1 MPKIRRKNPSKKAA
15 TKRVNAKRATAKRAS
30 VKRTK
35 KKRTPAKRVTAQ
47 RSKAKSTR
55 GKRAA
60 PKRTKT
66 KRAAARKSK
75 TARPVRKRRRLI
87 FSMIKLGTAATL
99 VAAIGLGIIFLVYS
113 TLAKKYDLSKLG
125 RMPARSIVF
134 DRNGE
139 QIGLLHG
146 SNRIAVPLQ
155 QIPQDFIDALLSRE
169 DARFYGHGGVDPIGV
184 VRAVYRTVIKR
195 KTEGASTITMQLAR
209 NSFDELMS
217 QKTLHRKLVEVMLA
231 RRIEQA
237 YTKEEI
243 LEFYVNRIFFGSGI
257 YGIELASQSY
267 FGKPA
272 SQMTLSESAML
283 AGIIRGP
290 NRFSPFRHY
299 KAAVLER
306 DTVLNS
312 MLSRSIISRKQHA
325 IAKAE
330 KVTVLT
336 QPPARRKRENSY
348 ALDAIRQDLQHAL
361 SSSNAEDG
369 GLKIYTTIDLRLQR
383 YAEAALERRL
393 AAIENQ
399 TSYPH
404 PTRSDFQN
412 NGARGTPTYLQGA
425 MVLLDNKTGG
435 TLAIVGGRDIA
446 HSQFNRATTA
456 RRQVG
461 SAFKPFVYAAAF
473 DKGMM
478 PGALINDN
486 PLKAGEIA
494 GAQPHWNPKNAD
506 GTSLGLQGADF
517 GLIKSRNTMAV
528 RIGNVAGIQHVC
540 SLARQAGIT
549 IEEKT
554 RDPQLF
560 IGNLDCDLKS
570 LTSAYT
576 IFPNTG
582 TRVPAFTIRNIVNAR
597 GETFYR
603 AAAQGYPAAP
613 PAACAMTAEILQ
625 GVLAPGGSGHR
636 ARQLGYGKPAG
647 GKTGTTNDFKDA
659 WFIGFTDKVTC
670 GVWAGLDQPKTIMKG
685 AYGSNVALPVW
696 TDMMLA
702 CERFGYP
709 AGKLQPTIPMAAVT
723 LCRITGRIAGSACYK
738 AKTAYRTSIP
748 RQLVPKSQC
757 RGHQPRETSTAKT
770 SRTP

>member
-1 MPKIRRKNPSKKAA
+1 MPRIRRKNPAKKAAAKRVRAKRAA
-15 TKRVNAKRATAKRAS
+15 TKRSPAKRATAKRSRATA
-30 VKRTK
+30 KRPKAKGTRTKRSPAKRAK
-35 KKRTPAKRVTAQ
+35 KKRTAAKP
-47 RSKAKSTR
+47 
-55 GKRAA
+55 GN
-60 PKRTKT
+60 
-66 KRAAARKSK
+66 
-75 TARPVRKRRRLI
+75 TARPPRKRRRWIL
-87 FSMIKLGTAATL
+87 MAIKLGSAAAL
-99 VAAIGLGIIFLVYS
+99 VAAIGMGIIFLVYS

-184 VRAVYRTVIKR
+184 IRAVYRTVIKG

-209 NSFDELMS
+209 NSFNELMS

-231 RRIEQA
+231 RRIEES
-237 YTKEEI
+237 YTKEQI

-257 YGIELASQSY
+257 YGIELASRSY

-299 KAAVLER
+299 KAAVAER

-312 MLSRSIISRKQHA
+312 MLARGIISREQHRL
-325 IAKAE
+325 AKAE
-330 KVTVLT
+330 TVTVLT

-348 ALDAIRQDLQHAL
+348 ALDAIRQDLQNAL
-361 SSSNAEDG
+361 SDSNAEDG

-383 YAEAALERRL
+383 HAEAALERRL
-393 AAIENQ
+393 KAIESQ
-399 TSYPH
+399 PSYRH
-404 PTRSDFQN
+404 PTRSDFQK
-412 NGARGTPTYLQGA
+412 NGAKGTPGYLQGA
-425 MVLLDNKTGG
+425 MVLLDNSTGG
-435 TLAIVGGRDIA
+435 TLAILGGRDID
-446 HSQFNRATTA
+446 HSQFNRATAA

-461 SAFKPFVYAAAF
+461 SAFKPFVYAAAL
-473 DKGMM
+473 DRGMM
-478 PGALINDN
+478 PGSLIDDN
-486 PLKAGEIA
+486 PLLSGEIA

-528 RIGNVAGIQHVC
+528 RVGDTAGIQHVC
-540 SLARQAGIT
+540 SLAKHAGIA

-554 RDPQLF
+554 ENPQLF
-560 IGNLDCDLKS
+560 IGNLECDLKS

-582 TRVPAFTIRNIVNAR
+582 ARVPAFTIRSIVNAR

-636 ARQLGYGKPAG
+636 ARQLGYRKPAG

-670 GVWAGLDQPKTIMKG
+670 GVWAGLDQPRTIMPG
-685 AYGSNVALPVW
+685 AYGSNVALPIW
-696 TDMMLA
+696 TDIMLA

-709 AGKLQPTIPMAAVT
+709 AGKLQPAIPMTAIT
-723 LCRITGRIAGSACYK
+723 LCRITGCVASSTCQR

-748 RQLVPKSQC
+748 RQLAPRTRC
-757 RGHQPRETSTAKT
+757 RGHRQKNTSTAKA
-770 SRTP
+770 SRKP